1 MPEQKE
7 PPRPHGDPLEEE
19 AMNTGEAAGREVD
32 SGKRDRANLD
42 RGPSTGS
49 GPTRA
54 VSRGGSLDEPNP
66 AQRQSDAT
74 TDAASL
80 PGVEEPTIGTAS
92 DANGIPA
99 SDEAAGAERRKRY
112 DDGAEL
118 VSRID

>member
-1 MPEQKE
+1 MPEQTE

-19 AMNTGEAAGREVD
+19 VV
-32 SGKRDRANLD
+32 
-42 RGPSTGS
+42 ST
-49 GPTRA
+49 
-54 VSRGGSLDEPNP
+54 ENP

-74 TDAASL
+74 DDASAVR
-80 PGVEEPTIGTAS
+80 GVEDATAGTGS

-99 SDEAAGAERRKRY
+99 ADERDGEARRKRY

>member
-1 MPEQKE
+1 MPEQTE

-19 AMNTGEAAGREVD
+19 VV
-32 SGKRDRANLD
+32 
-42 RGPSTGS
+42 
-49 GPTRA
+49 PT
-54 VSRGGSLDEPNP
+54 ENP

-74 TDAASL
+74 DDASAVR
-80 PGVEEPTIGTAS
+80 GVEETTDGTGS

-99 SDEAAGAERRKRY
+99 SDERAGDARRKRY

>member
-1 MPEQKE
+1 MPEQTE

-19 AMNTGEAAGREVD
+19 VLTTE
-32 SGKRDRANLD
+32 
-42 RGPSTGS
+42 
-49 GPTRA
+49 
-54 VSRGGSLDEPNP
+54 NP

-74 TDAASL
+74 DDASAVR
-80 PGVEEPTIGTAS
+80 GVEETTAGTGS

-99 SDEAAGAERRKRY
+99 SDEREGEGRRKRY

>member
-1 MPEQKE
+1 MPEQTE

-19 AMNTGEAAGREVD
+19 RLNTGTAPDREID
-32 SGKRDRANLD
+32 SGKRDRQTLD
-42 RGPSTGS
+42 RGH
-49 GPTRA
+49 
-54 VSRGGSLDEPNP
+54 LDEPNE

-74 TDAASL
+74 NDAASL
-80 PGVEEPTIGTAS
+80 AGVEEPTAGTAS

-99 SDEAAGAERRKRY
+99 TDEREGEARRKRY